1 LAGGFTFQELNLAI
15 EDIKKTSE
23 HPADLSYDFVN
34 PRSYVR
40 ALATGGTEVL
50 RLTLNTALELAV
62 QPVHRV
68 HALQNHDEM
77 TYELTHFA
85 DIHRGDR
92 FRFRGVDRRGD
103 ELAQLIR
110 TELVREL
117 TGPAGP

>member
-1 LAGGFTFQELNLAI
+1 MHWL
-15 EDIKKTSE
+15 
-23 HPADLSYDFVN
+23 PATQ
-34 PRSYVR
+34 RSC
-40 ALATGGTEVL
+40 GSP
-50 RLTLNTALELAV
+50 LNTALELAV

-68 HALQNHDEM
+68 HALQNHGEM

-85 DIHRGDR
+85 DTHRGDR

-117 TGPAGP
+117 TGPAAPYSQTFTTNGIASTRAHDLRRRSAIPDW